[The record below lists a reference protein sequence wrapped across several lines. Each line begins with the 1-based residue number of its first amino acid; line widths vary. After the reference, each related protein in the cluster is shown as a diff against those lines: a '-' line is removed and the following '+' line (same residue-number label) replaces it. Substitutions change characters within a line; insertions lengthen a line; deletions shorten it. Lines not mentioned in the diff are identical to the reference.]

1 MHVQRRLRAESM
13 RLAKWLHPVLCFLD
27 ESQTL
32 PNIAKTRVHM
42 RKIEVHIFVART
54 YHDFTLHEIQC
65 YLLSQL
71 RRIQMSVL
79 VSMDLHTL
87 EVWLACVVNHFV
99 CSVSLID
106 LSSATC
112 H

>member
-42 RKIEVHIFVART
+42 RKIDVHIFVART
-54 YHDFTLHEIQC
+54 YHDLTLHEIQ
-65 YLLSQL
+65 
-71 RRIQMSVL
+71 
-79 VSMDLHTL
+79 
-87 EVWLACVVNHFV
+87 
-99 CSVSLID
+99 
-106 LSSATC
+106 
-112 H
+112 